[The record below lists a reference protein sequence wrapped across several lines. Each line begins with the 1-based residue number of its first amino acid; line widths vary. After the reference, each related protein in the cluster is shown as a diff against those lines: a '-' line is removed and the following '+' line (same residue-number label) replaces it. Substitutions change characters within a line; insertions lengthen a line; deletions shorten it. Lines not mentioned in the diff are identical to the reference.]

1 MERIKKGKEKKN
13 RTFRIQKTC
22 MFADREK
29 GVDGKVKIKRLENE
43 RVHLVFAIKLQ
54 KVVGKTSMKRRKLG
68 PGKEE

>member
-1 MERIKKGKEKKN
+1 
-13 RTFRIQKTC
+13 

-54 KVVGKTSMKRRKLG
+54 KVVGKTSIKRRKLG